1 MPNDHSGFV
10 SACRHKCLLFEF
22 GVFFFH
28 ILQNKK
34 GNFFFTTMSKS
45 VLFQDATILR
55 NLGNRSPQAKLK
67 IFLKP

>member
-1 MPNDHSGFV
+1 MTILDLFLPVDINV
-10 SACRHKCLLFEF
+10 CCLSL
-22 GVFFFH
+22 GYFFYH

-45 VLFQDATILR
+45 ELFQDATILR